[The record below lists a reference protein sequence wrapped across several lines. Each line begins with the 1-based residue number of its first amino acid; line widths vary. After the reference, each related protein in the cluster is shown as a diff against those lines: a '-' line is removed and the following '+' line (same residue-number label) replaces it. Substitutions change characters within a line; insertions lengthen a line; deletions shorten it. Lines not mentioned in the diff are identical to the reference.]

1 MLPLEWYPDWWL
13 EHPVYLFLAGWGSG
27 RLLLP
32 SLVHAALLALE
43 IASFKELVRLP
54 GKEGRHARIAARV
67 VFFCHGLIVLMGI
80 GALDGHAGYFY
91 SPVLWGLFALLFA
104 ARALRPARRR
114 MSAQ

>member
-13 EHPVYLFLAGWGSG
+13 EHPLYLFLAQWGSG

-32 SLVHAALLALE
+32 SLVHAALVALE
-43 IASFKELVRLP
+43 IASFKELVRMP

-67 VFFCHGLIVLMGI
+67 VFFAHGLIVLMGL
-80 GALDGHAGYFY
+80 ATLDGHVGYFY

-104 ARALRPARRR
+104 LPATRLARKRPTPP
-114 MSAQ
+114 

>member
-43 IASFKELVRLP
+43 IASFKELCRQP

-67 VFFCHGLIVLMGI
+67 VFFAHGLICLFGTA
-80 GALDGHAGYFY
+80 ALDGHVGYFY
-91 SPVLWGLFALLFA
+91 SPVLWGLFSLLFA
-104 ARALRPARRR
+104 VRAMRLARRR
-114 MSAQ
+114 LAAP